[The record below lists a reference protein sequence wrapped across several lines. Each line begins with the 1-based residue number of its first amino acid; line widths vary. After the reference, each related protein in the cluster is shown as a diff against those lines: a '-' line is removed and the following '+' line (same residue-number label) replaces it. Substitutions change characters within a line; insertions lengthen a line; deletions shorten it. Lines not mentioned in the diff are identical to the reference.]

1 MSEQAVRWETL
12 TPCGECCMG
21 CAKKKDGF
29 CRGCIES
36 DGHCK
41 EWEQSGGCPIFRCAK
56 AHSVSFCGLCPDF
69 PCGWLRETVTWNPH
83 IAAHLS
89 ALAEEYKKQ
98 NG

>member
-1 MSEQAVRWETL
+1 MNGNSIRWDAL
-12 TPCGECCMG
+12 TPCGECCTG
-21 CAKKKDGF
+21 CAKKQDGF

-56 AHSVSFCGLCPDF
+56 AHNVSFCGLCPDF
-69 PCGWLRETVTWNPH
+69 PCDWLPKKVTWNPQ
-83 IAAHLS
+83 IVAHL
-89 ALAEEYKKQ
+89 AVLAGEYEKQ